1 MRRLWSIL
9 VAVAL
14 AGAAVA
20 VQSGR
25 WSYDRAYGP
34 FVRNGKIG
42 RTVTEPRFTVQV
54 EQVVT
59 ARTIRVPEGPYG
71 AKPQVI
77 PANGVFV
84 VVIATV
90 AVRRS
95 PEYLAAARLDTR
107 YGHYYLTDKLAGS
120 GLIAPRV
127 TTLGYVRLQ
136 PGMPR
141 RGCYVFDVPPGALAG
156 ARFALSDRDTED
168 AAFGHYR
175 EDPVRFSAEV
185 HVDLGVSAAD
195 ATRLTRTAAT
205 GYGLPEPS

>member
-1 MRRLWSIL
+1 MKRRWSIPLSL
-9 VAVAL
+9 VL
-14 AGAAVA
+14 AGAAVGLQA
-20 VQSGR
+20 GH
-25 WSYDRAYGP
+25 WSYERAYGP
-34 FVRNGKIG
+34 FVRNGEIG

-71 AKPQVI
+71 AKPQII

-90 AVRRS
+90 AARRS
-95 PEYLAAARLDTR
+95 PEFVAAARLDTR
-107 YGHYYLTDKLAGS
+107 YGHYYPTDKLGSS
-120 GLIAPRV
+120 GLLGPPV
-127 TTLGYVRLQ
+127 TTLGFVRLQ

-156 ARFALSDRDTED
+156 ARFALSDRDTEE

-175 EDPVRFSAEV
+175 DDPVRFSAEV
-185 HVDLGVSAAD
+185 HVDLGISAGD
-195 ATRLTRTAAT
+195 AAELTRTAAT